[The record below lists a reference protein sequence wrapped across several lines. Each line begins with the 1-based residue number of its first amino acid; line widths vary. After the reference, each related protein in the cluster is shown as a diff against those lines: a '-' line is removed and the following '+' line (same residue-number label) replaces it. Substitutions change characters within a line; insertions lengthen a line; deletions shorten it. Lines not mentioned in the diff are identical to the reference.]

1 MNQTLILTGGDIN
14 LEFAMEYCR
23 ERRFHKVIAVDDG
36 LRAADKLSII
46 PDYIVGDFDTVSP
59 LLLYKYE
66 NMEHVVIKRF
76 RPEKDFTDTQI
87 AVMKAIEE
95 NSFSIHILGGTG
107 TRLDHTLAN
116 IQLLQSALEQGIE
129 AMLVSEKNRIRLLGD
144 KRKSIVL
151 KKEESKYK
159 YVSLLPLSEQVLAVT
174 TTGMKYNIK
183 NFDFQI
189 DKNISMGVSNEIL
202 EAEAEIRITE
212 GKLLLI
218 ESND

>member
-1 MNQTLILTGGDIN
+1 MNKTLILTGGEIN
-14 LEFAMEYCR
+14 LEFAEEYCR
-23 ERRFHKVIAVDDG
+23 EQDFHMVIAVDGG

-66 NMEHVVIKRF
+66 NMENITIKRF
-76 RPEKDFTDTQI
+76 KPDKDYTDTQI

-107 TRLDHTLAN
+107 SRLDHTLAN
-116 IQLLQSALEQGIE
+116 IQLLQSALEYGIE
-129 AMLVSEKNRIRLLGD
+129 AMIVSEKNRIRLLGD
-144 KRKSIVL
+144 KRKNIMLS
-151 KKEESKYK
+151 KEESGYK
-159 YVSLLPLSEQVLAVT
+159 YVSLLPLSERVGSVT
-174 TTGMKYNIK
+174 TKGMKYDIK
-183 NFDFQI
+183 NFDFYI
-189 DKNISMGVSNEIL
+189 DKDIGRGVSNEIM
-202 EAEAEIRITE
+202 EQEAEIKIAE